1 MHMYPWVRRE
11 GSSDPSTEPGRTA
24 SPGRNPEVFGLR
36 RPDVFTLHLGVMLG
50 PEWANWMDG
59 VEILNRNDG
68 SGMLTALV
76 PDQARL
82 FGLLLKVRDLGIP
95 LLGLYP
101 ASSLPRRAE

>member
-11 GSSDPSTEPGRTA
+11 TPSAPSTESNAAR
-24 SPGRNPEVFGLR
+24 SPVHAPDSPGLR

-101 ASSLPRRAE
+101 ASSLPLRAE